1 MNNGKKK
8 KALTA
13 TNILIVLSVFIYVL
27 DKYIFVFGDQMFETP
42 GPIEKILGFCGG
54 RVFMTL
60 CFFDTSIVDGE
71 IWRSFLFVHLFILHL
86 VVNMVSLYIVGN
98 VVEKRWGHFFL
109 IAVFWGL
116 GILNIL
122 VTNSLPFLNVTDTA
136 TGGAS
141 GAVFGLMGIVA
152 AYNFFDRK
160 NRFIFTKAQ
169 KFFLIVYG
177 VVFTY
182 FMGIWTIACHNLGLL
197 MGFTLGIGLI
207 LLEKKRSCR

>member
-1 MNNGKKK
+1 
-8 KALTA
+8 
-13 TNILIVLSVFIYVL
+13 
-27 DKYIFVFGDQMFETP
+27 
-42 GPIEKILGFCGG
+42 
-54 RVFMTL
+54 
-60 CFFDTSIVDGE
+60 
-71 IWRSFLFVHLFILHL
+71 
-86 VVNMVSLYIVGN
+86 
-98 VVEKRWGHFFL
+98 
-109 IAVFWGL
+109 
-116 GILNIL
+116 
-122 VTNSLPFLNVTDTA
+122 
-136 TGGAS
+136 
-141 GAVFGLMGIVA
+141 MGIVA